1 MRVIK
6 PMYAARLAD
15 LEQGDF
21 VKVECAC
28 GRTEFVP
35 GGGLADRIHLSPNT
49 RVLDLEHRLRC
60 RECDQKGK
68 VILSIEW
75 HG

>member
-6 PMYAARLAD
+6 PMYAARLGD

-21 VKVECAC
+21 VKVECGC

-35 GGGLADRIHLSPNT
+35 GGGLADRVNLPPHFPVS
-49 RVLDLEHRLRC
+49 DLERRLRC

-75 HG
+75 HD